1 MCSTRSRTSPGPGNQ
16 SRELS
21 RETSRRASRVMRPDE
36 HKKKQRADYKKKHGI
51 SNKKTASKEKH
62 EATKTSNATETQEGD
77 DLGNTSKVATFELLV
92 KLVFQNVQGSL
103 KLRIFQSVKLARAV
117 LVSLGRSQAVLKEKG
132 GQ

>member
-1 MCSTRSRTSPGPGNQ
+1 MLDSFQDLT
-16 SRELS
+16 SRE
-21 RETSRRASRVMRPDE
+21 RETSRMRPDE

-77 DLGNTSKVATFELLV
+77 DLGNTSKVATFELLPV
-92 KLVFQNVQGSL
+92 KLVIQNVQGSL
-103 KLRIFQSVKLARAV
+103 KLRIFQSVKLAHAV

-132 GQ
+132 VQ